1 MEIHSDNR
9 IPKCLLLLPVAG
21 RVVLEGGIERGRME
35 AAKEN
40 ELPLHRLIR
49 AASET
54 AVVIC
59 FASTVIQQISALEIK
74 NKKRKSVTYLRLNF
88 NKEGN

>member
-40 ELPLHRLIR
+40 EQ
-49 AASET
+49 S
-54 AVVIC
+54 
-59 FASTVIQQISALEIK
+59 SA
-74 NKKRKSVTYLRLNF
+74 
-88 NKEGN
+88 